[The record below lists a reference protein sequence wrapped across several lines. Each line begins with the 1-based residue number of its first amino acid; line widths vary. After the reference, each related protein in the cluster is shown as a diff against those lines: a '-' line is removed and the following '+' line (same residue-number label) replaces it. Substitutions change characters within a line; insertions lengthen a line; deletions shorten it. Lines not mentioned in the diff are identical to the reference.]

1 MSSAEL
7 EPARRQRFQRWPL
20 ALQPEGID
28 LRSAVALREDQV
40 ARESGLVGTDTIEVF
55 LSRTTLRQIEVIVA
69 LQRYGSMTS
78 AAEALGMSVANVSR
92 MSKRFEN
99 NLGVRIFA
107 GDKRRSVILADA
119 HKIIDCLVPL
129 LEEITS
135 VKAGLRSLLGPL
147 QVPG

>member
-1 MSSAEL
+1 MCSAEL
-7 EPARRQRFQRWPL
+7 SLSRCQRSQRWLL
-20 ALQPEGID
+20 ALQPESKD
-28 LRSAVALREDQV
+28 LRRAVAMREDQV
-40 ARESGLVGTDTIEVF
+40 ARENGLVGNDTIEVF

-69 LQRYGSMTS
+69 LRQYGSMTT
-78 AAEALGMSVANVSR
+78 AADALGMSVANVSR

-129 LEEITS
+129 LAEITS

>member
-1 MSSAEL
+1 VK
-7 EPARRQRFQRWPL
+7 
-20 ALQPEGID
+20 D
-28 LRSAVALREDQV
+28 LRGAGGPREDQLGW
-40 ARESGLVGTDTIEVF
+40 ENDLVDTDTVEIF
-55 LSRTTLRQIEVIVA
+55 LSRTTLRQVEVIVA
-69 LQRYGSMTS
+69 LRQYGSMTI

-129 LEEITS
+129 LAEITS
-135 VKAGLRSLLGPL
+135 VKAGLRNLLGSL
-147 QVPG
+147 QEPG